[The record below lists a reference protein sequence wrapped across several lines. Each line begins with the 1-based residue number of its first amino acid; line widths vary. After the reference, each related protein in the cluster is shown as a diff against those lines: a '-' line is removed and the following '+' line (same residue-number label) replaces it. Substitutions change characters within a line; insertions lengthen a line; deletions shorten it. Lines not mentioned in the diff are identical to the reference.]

1 MRSKPRVKRGAK
13 YLACRFT
20 AGFYHRIIDEYRVM
34 NTGQLKTLLGQ
45 VKNDEIGINEAIERL
60 RHLPFEDLGFA
71 CIDHHRQIRRG
82 FPEVIFCPGKTPEQI
97 IKIFETL
104 AAKGNNVLATRAE
117 PDIFEALAKTN
128 KFPKARYEKLAKA
141 IVFEQKELIASKTVL
156 PIVTAGTADL
166 PVASEAKVTAEIM
179 GQRTE
184 LICDV
189 GVAGLHRLLKHLPKL
204 QSANV
209 VIVVAGME
217 GALAS
222 VVGGL
227 VSCPVIAVPT
237 SVGYGSSF
245 EGLSALLTMIN
256 SCSAG
261 VTVVNI
267 DNGFSAAVTATLI
280 NKKIEANRKNMK

>member
-1 MRSKPRVKRGAK
+1 
-13 YLACRFT
+13 
-20 AGFYHRIIDEYRVM
+20 
-34 NTGQLKTLLGQ
+34 LLEQ
-45 VKNDEIGINEAIERL
+45 VKNDELSIDQAVEKL

-82 FPEVIFCPGKTPEQI
+82 FPEVIFCPGKTNEHI
-97 IKIFETL
+97 IKIFESL
-104 AAKGNNVLATRAE
+104 AAKGNNVLATRAK
-117 PDIFEALAKTN
+117 PDVFEALEKTN
-128 KFPKARYEKLAKA
+128 KFPKARYDKLARA
-141 IVFEQKELIASKTVL
+141 IVLEQKDLPASRTVL

-166 PVASEAKVTAEIM
+166 PVATEAKVTAEIM

-189 GVAGLHRLLKHLPKL
+189 GVAGLHRLFQHLPKL
-204 QSANV
+204 QKANV

-237 SVGYGSSF
+237 SVGYGSAF
-245 EGLSALLTMIN
+245 EGLSALLTMLN
-256 SCSAG
+256 SCASG
-261 VTVVNI
+261 VTAVNI

-280 NKKIEANRKNMK
+280 NKKIESSTQNADSQ

>member
-1 MRSKPRVKRGAK
+1 MERVKDGAVE
-13 YLACRFT
+13 
-20 AGFYHRIIDEYRVM
+20 ID
-34 NTGQLKTLLGQ
+34 
-45 VKNDEIGINEAIERL
+45 EAIEKL

-82 FPEVIFCPGKTPEQI
+82 FPEVIYCPGKAIEHI

-117 PDIFEALAKTN
+117 PEIFDALTATGS
-128 KFPKARYEKLAKA
+128 FPNARYEKAARA
-141 IVFEQKELIASKTVL
+141 IVLEQKELEPSKTVL
-156 PIVTAGTADL
+156 PIVTAGTADI
-166 PVASEAKVTAEIM
+166 PVAEEARVTAEIM

-189 GVAGLHRLLKHLPKL
+189 GVAGLHRLIKHLPRL
-204 QSANV
+204 QQANV
-209 VIVVAGME
+209 VIVIAGME

-222 VVGGL
+222 VMGGL

-245 EGLSALLTMIN
+245 EGLSALLTMLN
-256 SCSAG
+256 SCSSG
-261 VTVVNI
+261 VTCVNI
-267 DNGFSAAVTATLI
+267 DNGFSAAITATLI
-280 NKKIEANRKNMK
+280 NKKIEEGK

>member
-1 MRSKPRVKRGAK
+1 M
-13 YLACRFT
+13 
-20 AGFYHRIIDEYRVM
+20 
-34 NTGQLKTLLGQ
+34 
-45 VKNDEIGINEAIERL
+45 
-60 RHLPFEDLGFA
+60 PFEDLGFA

-82 FPEVIFCPGKTPEQI
+82 FPEVIFCPGKTTQQI
-97 IKIFETL
+97 IKIFASL
-104 AAKGNNVLATRAE
+104 AEKGNNVLATRAE
-117 PDIFEALAKTN
+117 PEVFEALAETK
-128 KFPKARYEKLAKA
+128 KFPQARYDKTARA
-141 IVFEQKELIASKTVL
+141 IVLEQRKPAVSETVL

-166 PVASEAKVTAEIM
+166 PVAAEAKVTAEIM

-189 GVAGLHRLLKHLPKL
+189 GVAGLHRLFGHLPKL
-204 QSANV
+204 QKANV

-222 VVGGL
+222 VIGGL

-245 EGLSALLTMIN
+245 EGLSALLTMVN
-256 SCSAG
+256 SCAAG

-267 DNGFSAAVTATLI
+267 DNGFSAAITATLM
-280 NKKIEANRKNMK
+280 NRKIEAKK

>member
-1 MRSKPRVKRGAK
+1 M
-13 YLACRFT
+13 L
-20 AGFYHRIIDEYRVM
+20 E
-34 NTGQLKTLLGQ
+34 Q
-45 VKNDEIGINEAIERL
+45 VKSDELDIDQAVEKL

-82 FPEVIFCPGKTPEQI
+82 FPEVIFCPGKTTEHI
-97 IKIFETL
+97 IKIFESL
-104 AAKGNNVLATRAE
+104 AAKGNNVLATRAD
-117 PDIFEALAKTN
+117 PDIFEALANTK
-128 KFPKARYEKLAKA
+128 KFPKARYEELARA
-141 IVFEQKELIASKTVL
+141 IILEQNEPPASRTVL

-166 PVASEAKVTAEIM
+166 PVATEAKVTAEIM

-189 GVAGLHRLLKHLPKL
+189 GVAGLHRLFKHLPKL
-204 QSANV
+204 QKANV

-227 VSCPVIAVPT
+227 MSCPVIAVPT

-245 EGLSALLTMIN
+245 EGLSALLTMLN
-256 SCSAG
+256 SCAAG
-261 VTVVNI
+261 VTAVNI

-280 NKKIEANRKNMK
+280 NKKIEQTTVISSEAEKSI

>member
-1 MRSKPRVKRGAK
+1 LQQVKTGEI
-13 YLACRFT
+13 T
-20 AGFYHRIIDEYRVM
+20 IDEAV
-34 NTGQLKTLLGQ
+34 
-45 VKNDEIGINEAIERL
+45 EEL

-71 CIDHHRQIRRG
+71 HLDHHRQIRQG
-82 FPEVIFCPGKTPEQI
+82 FPEVIYCPGKTTEQI
-97 IKIFETL
+97 VKIFSAL

-117 PDIFEALAKTN
+117 EGVFEAIAKTG
-128 KFPKARYEKLAKA
+128 KFPSARYEKLARA
-141 IVFEQKELIASKTVL
+141 IVLEQKRLPQSKSVL
-156 PIVTAGTADL
+156 PIITAGTADL
-166 PVASEAKVTAEIM
+166 PVAYEAKVTAEIM

-189 GVAGLHRLLKHLPKL
+189 GVAGLHRLLSHIPKL
-204 QSANV
+204 QNANV

-237 SVGYGSSF
+237 SVGYGASF
-245 EGLSALLTMIN
+245 EGLSALLTMLN

-267 DNGFSAAVTATLI
+267 DNGFSAAVAATLI
-280 NKKIEANRKNMK
+280 NKRIENKAE